1 MNRLKRCWSRRP
13 GNLISLHSNC
23 PPAASVDQRWE
34 RRESCLKSW
43 GSSHFPSHLLFFVKK
58 FLKWIWKT
66 LHQPGST
73 HVLGDRNGRYT
84 HTVGYSRWRWS
95 SSSRIT
101 IITSI
106 ISVSTINY
114 NHLSGQWSNV
124 GPWPGGPPCHSRR
137 SSCPS
142 RLCAQV
148 VTKARDEGK

>member
-1 MNRLKRCWSRRP
+1 MINRLHFDKEMNFRLCFCYFLCEKFNLWS
-13 GNLISLHSNC
+13 GS
-23 PPAASVDQRWE
+23 D
-34 RRESCLKSW
+34 KS
-43 GSSHFPSHLLFFVKK
+43 
-58 FLKWIWKT
+58 

-101 IITSI
+101 IITTI
-106 ISVSTINY
+106 ITLSTINY
-114 NHLSGQWSNV
+114 NHLSAQWSNV

-142 RLCAQV
+142 RLRAQV
-148 VTKARDEGK
+148 VTSGDPQIRRKLENNFQNT